1 MNIGEIAKASGL
13 SAKMIRYYE
22 EIGLI
27 HPAQRNDN
35 GYRLYANES
44 LNVLRFIR
52 RSRDLG
58 FSLDRIKVLLSLWQ
72 DRTRKSSEVKALAE
86 NYIQELDQQIE
97 KLSSIRNQLEQL
109 HNCCHG
115 DERPHCPIL
124 DDLSK

>member
-1 MNIGEIAKASGL
+1 MNIGEISKASGL

-22 EIGLI
+22 EVGLI

-35 GYRLYANES
+35 GYRRYANES

-58 FSLDRIKVLLSLWQ
+58 FSLDRIKILLSLWQ
-72 DRTRKSSEVKALAE
+72 DRSRKSAEVKALAE
-86 NYIQELDQQIE
+86 NYIHELDQQIE
-97 KLSSIRNQLEQL
+97 KLSSIRSQLEQL
-109 HNCCHG
+109 HQCCHG
-115 DERPHCPIL
+115 DERPNCPIL

>member
-1 MNIGEIAKASGL
+1 MNIGEVAKASGL

-27 HPAQRNDN
+27 KPAQRNQN
-35 GYRLYANES
+35 AYRLYAKES
-44 LNVLRFIR
+44 LEVLRFIK

-72 DRTRKSSEVKALAE
+72 DRSRKSSEVKALAE
-86 NYIQELDQQIE
+86 NYIHELDQQIE
-97 KLSSIRNQLEQL
+97 KLSSIRSQLEQL
-109 HNCCHG
+109 LHCCHG
-115 DERPHCPIL
+115 DERPNCPIL